1 MCRPHRGV
9 PLPDWSPGPDPGAA
23 ADPDRLARRGRLPY
37 SPGAMTAR
45 LRTAFLLAALAAL
58 AACGAPDKKDLYVER
73 PVEQLYGEGI
83 DAMAAGRYV
92 TAAKAFDDVERQHPY
107 SVWATKAQ
115 LMAAYA
121 HYQNDKYDDAI
132 VALDRFIQLNPS
144 NRDVAYAYY
153 LKALSY
159 YEQITDVQRDAKMTE
174 LALRALDE
182 VARRFPNSS
191 FALDARFKLDLV
203 YDHLAGKEME
213 VGRFYMN
220 RGEFVGAI
228 NRFRIVVDKYQT
240 TSHTPEALHRLVECY
255 AAVGLTEEAKR
266 TAAVLGYNYPGS
278 EWYIDSYSLVET
290 GKTTEG
296 ERPSFL
302 GRAVR
307 SINPF

>member
-1 MCRPHRGV
+1 
-9 PLPDWSPGPDPGAA
+9 
-23 ADPDRLARRGRLPY
+23 
-37 SPGAMTAR
+37 MTAR
-45 LRTAFLLAALAAL
+45 FRIALLAASLAAL
-58 AACGAPDKKDLYVER
+58 AACGSGEKKDLYVER

-83 DAMAAGRYV
+83 DALAEGRYV

-121 HYQNDKYDDAI
+121 HYQNNKYDDAI

-153 LKALSY
+153 LKALCF

-174 LALRALDE
+174 LALKALDE
-182 VARRFPNSS
+182 VVRRFPSTT

-203 YDHLAGKEME
+203 FDHLAGKEME
-213 VGRFYMN
+213 VGRFYMT

-228 NRFRIVVDKYQT
+228 NRFRVVVEKYQT
-240 TSHTPEALHRLVECY
+240 TSHAPEALHRLVECY
-255 AAVGLTEEAKR
+255 AAVGLADEAKR
-266 TAAVLGYNYPGS
+266 TASVLGYNYPGS
-278 EWYIDSYSLVET
+278 EWYLDSYSLVET

-296 ERPSFL
+296 ERPGFL